1 MFVVYMHHTDLE
13 LCEPLSELQ
22 DFSPTQDCNCVGFVN
37 EAGEWIVGAGDTIGG
52 ALDDAGNAIGDGIG
66 AIGDGLGDAGDAI
79 GGGLGAI
86 GGALG
91 GLGRRR
97 QQLGV
102 DCCVDIPGLDD
113 LLADIEGQIDSLIR
127 LDEVSVTDFSL
138 AGIMAEPATNPKLGV
153 KLTLAGKQYEF
164 SKEVDVRLSDVP
176 FSEKILECCVAARV
190 CSPCQHGCCRC
201 IFSSLVQRHNCNA
214 LWTFSSLRS
223 KHAWKSSPEWWVHGS
238 ATRSSKVRRQCP
250 ISGESEHPPCSSFV
264 QTRALLS
271 IEVVRRQVRQVTDPW

>member
-102 DCCVDIPGLDD
+102 DCCVDIPG
-113 LLADIEGQIDSLIR
+113 
-127 LDEVSVTDFSL
+127 T
-138 AGIMAEPATNPKLGV
+138 
-153 KLTLAGKQYEF
+153 
-164 SKEVDVRLSDVP
+164 
-176 FSEKILECCVAARV
+176 
-190 CSPCQHGCCRC
+190 
-201 IFSSLVQRHNCNA
+201 
-214 LWTFSSLRS
+214 
-223 KHAWKSSPEWWVHGS
+223 
-238 ATRSSKVRRQCP
+238 
-250 ISGESEHPPCSSFV
+250 
-264 QTRALLS
+264 
-271 IEVVRRQVRQVTDPW
+271 